1 MKLHQILCLLLA
13 LALALGLAACT
24 QKPKEPTPAQAA
36 KRDELA
42 QEFMTEIRDDILPL
56 KNQPGMIAAK
66 GILISKEE
74 EVADFA
80 LLDAF
85 VDDYEAGVDCSLTA
99 CFITKSFVAVRM
111 VMIDG
116 VGYYFRYQYDSR
128 NPIAVSSRVFDNI
141 RITEDDALGKVQLRL
156 EYDGKELVTFTFR
169 KVREDVMPPE
179 PGSKVP
185 S

>member
-1 MKLHQILCLLLA
+1 MKLHKILCLTLA
-13 LALALGLAACT
+13 LVLALGLTACAR
-24 QKPKEPTPAQAA
+24 KPKEPTPAQAA

-42 QEFMTEIRDDILPL
+42 QEFMAEIRDEILPL
-56 KNQPGMIAAK
+56 KSQPGLIASK

-74 EVADFA
+74 EVIDFA
-80 LLDAF
+80 LLDGF
-85 VDDYEAGVDCSLTA
+85 VDDYEAGVDGSLTA

-111 VMIDG
+111 VMMDG
-116 VGYYFRYQYDSR
+116 VGYYFRYQYDSK

-141 RITEDDALGKVQLRL
+141 RIAEDDALGKVQLKL

-169 KVREDVMPPE
+169 KVRENVMPPE
-179 PGSKVP
+179 PGSTVQ